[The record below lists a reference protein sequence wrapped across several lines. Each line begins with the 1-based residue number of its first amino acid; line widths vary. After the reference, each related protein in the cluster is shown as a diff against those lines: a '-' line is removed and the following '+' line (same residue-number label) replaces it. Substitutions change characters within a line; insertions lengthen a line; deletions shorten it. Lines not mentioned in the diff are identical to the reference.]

1 MGSDFDEKHGIGII
15 AHKDFNA
22 HAAEIASTQTA
33 WFFWGICARGTKFSV
48 GPVCEASGA
57 DVTSGGLAV
66 DQIRYAK
73 TALHYSSDI
82 PLLYY
87 ATHIAR
93 RAFPEDNNPETIV
106 LSHISSS
113 IPDIDEVVI
122 SGRSATLDNRSSS
135 SPYTL
140 IQRIRSSSAK
150 DLFQTLRTNP
160 TFFETYYK
168 TAFSELDSDKAGYT
182 GLWRLLANKLIVLES
197 EQLNE
202 LAKTNPAKL
211 NWQNDGSFDDPNIT
225 EQVATQFL
233 KNILPLPLNPPS
245 GVGELTDFTPIKN
258 KIRAEWD
265 KRAVEWIGD

>member
-1 MGSDFDEKHGIGII
+1 MGSGFDEKHGIGII

-33 WFFWGICARGTKFSV
+33 WFFWGICARGTKFPV

-66 DQIRYAK
+66 DQVRYAK

-87 ATHIAR
+87 ATHITR

-106 LSHISSS
+106 LSHIPSA
-113 IPDIDEVVI
+113 IPGGDEVVI

-135 SPYTL
+135 SPYTI
-140 IQRIRSSSAK
+140 IQRIRSGSAK

-168 TAFSELDSDKAGYT
+168 TAFPGLDSDKDGYN
-182 GLWRLLANKLIVLES
+182 GLWRLVVNKLLLLEP
-197 EQLNE
+197 EQLEE
-202 LAKTNPAKL
+202 LAKTNPAKP
-211 NWQNDGSFDDPNIT
+211 NWRNNGSFDDPNIT
-225 EQVATQFL
+225 EQMTKQFL
-233 KNILPLPLNPPS
+233 KNILPLSLNPPS
-245 GVGELTDFTPIKN
+245 GVGELTDFIPIKT
-258 KIRAEWD
+258 KIRAEWASRS
-265 KRAVEWIGD
+265 KSG